1 MRLLPQMKYMSLA
14 LLGISVCIIY
24 YQLPNKQKIEQTNA
38 YKQMNGV
45 DAKITNRINGMEGKI
60 TGGKDVLDGKI
71 PNRNVNKAKIEL
83 TIRLTLNIP
92 RLVEHLLCDF
102 LRSAVL
108 FWNPNYGDILLI
120 LDEEDKPNNFE
131 SELNS
136 LGLPFK
142 FRFVY
147 EKDLLNQSALDSIKK
162 NQSKLEREMKNGKLR
177 MFYSSFL
184 MDLYTAD
191 DVIIGW
197 TDTDAIFTIPVT
209 DESIFNEDGKLI
221 VKGTA
226 FLWKEWIKSTF
237 TVLGLPHIANFM
249 SYFPTPVYPSTI
261 RNC

>member
-1 MRLLPQMKYMSLA
+1 M
-14 LLGISVCIIY
+14 
-24 YQLPNKQKIEQTNA
+24 
-38 YKQMNGV
+38 
-45 DAKITNRINGMEGKI
+45 
-60 TGGKDVLDGKI
+60 
-71 PNRNVNKAKIEL
+71 NKAKIEL

-142 FRFVY
+142 FRFAY

-221 VKGTA
+221 VKGIAIIPNWRRQVKFTA
-226 FLWKEWIKSTF
+226 
-237 TVLGLPHIANFM
+237 LGLPHLANFM
-249 SYFPTPVYPSTI
+249 SSFPTPVYPSTI
-261 RNC
+261 RNRRNYTGCFFSSQRINITITRKVIIQFLIGLTHFTEDILWKRDGENGIIIG